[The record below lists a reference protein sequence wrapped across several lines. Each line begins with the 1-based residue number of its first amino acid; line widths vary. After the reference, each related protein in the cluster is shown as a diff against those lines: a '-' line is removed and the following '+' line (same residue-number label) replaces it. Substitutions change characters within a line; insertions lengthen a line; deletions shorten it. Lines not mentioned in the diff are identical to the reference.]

1 MFKNYYWFWE
11 SEIKEEYLDKW
22 IAEHFDE
29 NKVQNAIFTMPIFRV
44 FF

>member
-22 IAEHFDE
+22 LAEYFDE
-29 NKVQNAIFTMPIFRV
+29 TKVERL
-44 FF
+44 